1 MKTALVTGGAG
12 FIGSHLV
19 RALVAQQVRVRILD
33 NLSSGNLSN
42 LYEHPNGHLNAHLNG
57 DINGYGGKPLR
68 KQDRQIEFVEGDIR
82 NAVACNNACRDIDVV
97 FHMAALVSVPQSV
110 NDPIQSDAINSGGT
124 LNLLIAAR
132 DRQVK
137 RFIFSSSAA
146 VYGNTEVIPTDEEV
160 LPAPLS
166 PYGVQ
171 KLTGESYARLFAH
184 LYGLE
189 TVCLRYF
196 NVYGPG
202 QNPKSAYAA
211 AIPRFLTTLLRDE
224 SPTIFGDGE
233 QTRDFCAVGDVV
245 AANILAATTQNPQAI
260 GNVFNIAGGTRVSL
274 NTLLHQMQD
283 VTGKHVSLRYDA
295 PRMGDIRHSGAD
307 IRRARTYLE
316 YSPAIDLN
324 AGLRCA
330 AEYYADLR

>member
-1 MKTALVTGGAG
+1 MKSALVTGGAG

-19 RALVAQQVRVRILD
+19 RALVAQKVRVRILD
-33 NLSSGNLSN
+33 NLSSGNLTN
-42 LYEHPNGHLNAHLNG
+42 LYGSGTKPVNKLN
-57 DINGYGGKPLR
+57 
-68 KQDRQIEFVEGDIR
+68 RQIEFVEGDIR

-137 RFIFSSSAA
+137 RFVFSSSAA
-146 VYGNTEVIPTDEEV
+146 VYGNTEVIPTHEEV
-160 LPAPLS
+160 IPNPVS

-171 KLTGESYARLFAH
+171 KLTGESYARLFAQ

-196 NVYGPG
+196 NVYGSG
-202 QNPKSAYAA
+202 QNPNSAYAA
-211 AIPRFLTTLLRDE
+211 AIPTFLTTLLRDE

-245 AANILAATTQNPQAI
+245 AANILAATTRNPHAI
-260 GNVFNIAGGTRVSL
+260 GSVFNIAGGVRISL
-274 NTLLHQMQD
+274 NNLLHQMQD
-283 VTGKHVSLRYDA
+283 VTGKHIPLRYA
-295 PRMGDIRHSGAD
+295 SPRVGDIRHSGAD
-307 IRRARTYLE
+307 IQRARTYLE
-316 YSPAIDLN
+316 YSPAIELSS
-324 AGLRCA
+324 GLRCA
-330 AEYYADLR
+330 AEYYAGLK